1 MDDYQTTAPVL
12 TVIDIKQVTGSAVN
26 YTNLPLA
33 LVNNHVVRV
42 SVMTEA
48 FYWHLHPNS
57 DETFLVM
64 EGVVVIDLADATV
77 ELQPGQLFTIPKNT
91 PHRTRPKVGRSV
103 NLTFEGADMETVKL
117 EGNEGNN

>member
-1 MDDYQTTAPVL
+1 MAEPENTPPIL
-12 TVIDIKQVTGSAVN
+12 TVLDIAALTNSAN
-26 YTNLPLA
+26 MYTNLPLA
-33 LVNNHVVRV
+33 LVNNHIVRV

-64 EGVVVIDLADATV
+64 EGVVVIDLADTTV

-91 PHRTRPKVGRSV
+91 PHRTRPKGGRSV
-103 NLTFEGADMETVKL
+103 NLTFESADMETVKIM
-117 EGNEGNN
+117 GNEG

>member
-1 MDDYQTTAPVL
+1 MATDETAPLL
-12 TVIDIKQVTGSAVN
+12 TVIDIAAVTNTAGA

-33 LVNNHVVRV
+33 WVNNHVVRV

-57 DETFLVM
+57 DETFLVV

-91 PHRTRPKVGRSV
+91 PHRTRPKGARSV
-103 NLTFEGADMETVKL
+103 NLTFESADMETVRV
-117 EGNEGNN
+117 EGNEDNN